1 MVIGATNRP
10 QEIDEA
16 ARRRLLKRLYIPLPE
31 SQARATIVR
40 NLLSNQS
47 HCLSEEDIQ
56 WICSQT
62 DGYSGSDMDGLCRE
76 AAIGPIRSITDIL
89 NISTSDVRPISRID
103 FEKALSQVRASVSNQ
118 DLALYLDWNQ
128 KYGSLN
134 VKTN

>member
-31 SQARATIVR
+31 TDARATIIK

-47 HCLSEEDIQ
+47 HNLTEEDIQ
-56 WICSQT
+56 WICSRT

-76 AAIGPIRSITDIL
+76 AAIGPIRSIKDIL
-89 NISTSDVRPISRID
+89 NISSSDVRPISRTD
-103 FEKALSQVRASVSNQ
+103 FEEALSQVRASVSDQ

-128 KYGSLN
+128 KFGSLN
-134 VKTN
+134 IRN